1 MGASGP
7 LLAWLTVLD
16 SAGTGRRMLMGM
28 IDMEDRVNSA
38 VAILDRLVAFE
49 SLPGQ
54 SNLDLVAFVR
64 DYLADN
70 EVESFLSLDESGSR
84 ANLHAWVG
92 PSVDGGVVLNG
103 HTDVVPVDGQAWTS
117 DPFQLTRRDGRLY
130 GRGTVDMKGFLACM
144 LAAVPTFQAHPL
156 TRPVHLTCCYDEE
169 IGGLGAPHLVTQITT
184 QGGPRPAIAI
194 VGEPTEFRI
203 VSGHKGGFEMRTEI
217 VGLSGHASDPR
228 KGVSAIFF
236 AGRFVARLEEMA
248 AQLAIEARENSEFDP
263 PYSTINVGTFRGGT
277 ARNVIAGHCIIDWE
291 LRPIPGEDGRAILA
305 EIDRFARDELLPE
318 MRALA
323 PQASIFTT
331 EEAVVPA
338 LDPADG
344 TEAVALISEITGIN
358 STECASFATDAG
370 HFCHG
375 GISTAVYG
383 PGSIKRAHR
392 PDEFIEERELAA
404 CLAFLDNLAYRL
416 SR

>member
-1 MGASGP
+1 
-7 LLAWLTVLD
+7 
-16 SAGTGRRMLMGM
+16 ML

-38 VAILDRLVAFE
+38 VAILDRLIAFE
-49 SLPGQ
+49 SLPGR
-54 SNLDLVAFVR
+54 SNLDLIAYIR
-64 DYLADN
+64 DYLTEAGM
-70 EVESFLSLDESGSR
+70 ESFLSLDDSGSR
-84 ANLHAWVG
+84 ANLHAWIG
-92 PSVDGGVVLNG
+92 PAVDGGVVLNG

-144 LAAVPTFQAHPL
+144 LAAVPMFQAREL

-169 IGGLGAPHLVTQITT
+169 IGGLGAPHLVAQMKV
-184 QGGPRPAIAI
+184 QGLQPAVAI

-217 VGLSGHASDPR
+217 VGLAGHAADPR
-228 KGVSAIFF
+228 KGVNALFF
-236 AGRFVARLEEMA
+236 AGRFIARLEEMA
-248 AQLAIEARENSEFDP
+248 AQLAAEARENSVFDP
-263 PYSTINVGTFRGGT
+263 PYSTINVGTLHGGT
-277 ARNVIAGHCIIDWE
+277 ARNVIAGHCIVEWE

-305 EIDRFARDELLPE
+305 EIDRFAREELLPE

-331 EEAVVPA
+331 EDANVPA
-338 LDPADG
+338 LDPADAAA
-344 TEAVALISEITGIN
+344 AVALISEITGIN
-358 STECASFATDAG
+358 SSECVSFGTDAG
-370 HFCHG
+370 HFCQA
-375 GISTAVYG
+375 GISTAVFG

-404 CLAFLDNLAYRL
+404 CLAFLDNLAIWL

>member
-1 MGASGP
+1 
-7 LLAWLTVLD
+7 
-16 SAGTGRRMLMGM
+16 ML

-38 VAILDRLVAFE
+38 VAILDRLIAFE

-54 SNLDLVAFVR
+54 SNLDLIAYIR
-64 DYLADN
+64 DHLTEAGM
-70 EVESFLSLDESGSR
+70 ESFLSLDDSGSR
-84 ANLHAWVG
+84 ANLHAWIG
-92 PSVDGGVVLNG
+92 PAVDGGVVLNG

-130 GRGTVDMKGFLACM
+130 GRGAVDMKGFLACM
-144 LAAVPTFQAHPL
+144 LAAVPMFQARAL

-169 IGGLGAPHLVTQITT
+169 IGGLGAPHLVAQIKA
-184 QGGPRPAIAI
+184 QGPQPAVAI

-217 VGLSGHASDPR
+217 VGLAGHAADPR
-228 KGVSAIFF
+228 KGVNALFF
-236 AGRFVARLEEMA
+236 AGRFIARLEEMA
-248 AQLAIEARENSEFDP
+248 AQLAIEARENSVFDP
-263 PYSTINVGTFRGGT
+263 PYSTINVGTLHGGT
-277 ARNVIAGHCIIDWE
+277 ARNVIAGHCIVEWE
-291 LRPIPGEDGRAILA
+291 LRPIPGEDGHAILA
-305 EIDRFARDELLPE
+305 EIDRFAREELLPE

-331 EEAVVPA
+331 EDAKVPA
-338 LDPADG
+338 LNPADAAA
-344 TEAVALISEITGIN
+344 AVALISEITGIN
-358 STECASFATDAG
+358 SSECVSFGTDAG
-370 HFCHG
+370 HFCQA
-375 GISTAVYG
+375 GISTAVFG

-404 CLAFLDNLAYRL
+404 CLAFLDNLAAWL

>member
-1 MGASGP
+1 
-7 LLAWLTVLD
+7 
-16 SAGTGRRMLMGM
+16 ML

-38 VAILDRLVAFE
+38 VEILDRLIAFE

-54 SNLDLVAFVR
+54 SNLDLIAYIR
-64 DYLADN
+64 DYLAAA
-70 EVESFLSLDESGSR
+70 EVDSYLSLDESGTR
-84 ANLHAWVG
+84 ANLHAWIG
-92 PSVDGGVVLNG
+92 PTVDGGVVLNG

-130 GRGTVDMKGFLACM
+130 GRGTTDMKGFLACM
-144 LAAVPTFQAHPL
+144 LAAVPMFQEHDL
-156 TRPVHLTCCYDEE
+156 QLPVHLTCCYDEE
-169 IGGLGAPHLVTQITT
+169 IGGFGAPYLVAQIAA
-184 QGGPRPAIAI
+184 QGLRPAVAI

-236 AGRFVARLEEMA
+236 AGRFVARLEEMS
-248 AQLAIEARENSEFDP
+248 AQLAIEARENSPFDP
-263 PYSTINVGTFRGGT
+263 PYSTINVGTFHGGT
-277 ARNVIAGHCIIDWE
+277 ARNVIAGHCVIDWE
-291 LRPIPGEDGRAILA
+291 LRPIPDEDGRAILA
-305 EIDRFARDELLPE
+305 EIDRFAREELLPE

-331 EEAVVPA
+331 EHAAVPP
-338 LDPADG
+338 LDPAD
-344 TEAVALISEITGIN
+344 TTAAVALISEITGLN
-358 STECASFATDAG
+358 STECVSFGTDAG
-370 HFCHG
+370 HFCQG
-375 GISTAVYG
+375 GISTAVFG

-404 CLAFLDNLAYRL
+404 CLAFLDNLAFRL
-416 SR
+416 AR